1 MGNTLGCVKEPK
13 EQAGEAGNAPF
24 SPKRK
29 ARFKRKKKG
38 KKRTVPEGGD
48 SVAEEPPRGVE
59 AAGEAEEKVLKKFG
73 AAPLQEEGED
83 LVESLHQSAA
93 SQCPALEPAAHDQG
107 HVVQVRERFQGRL
120 EKAHLVTDKAS
131 LQPRVARDPPE
142 EGTTVI
148 ARLLDNPAEQNRE
161 KVAGQPGASQ
171 RPGTG
176 NRRAVLVPLRKE
188 LFTGGSN
195 EDDQGMVV
203 VCRSWDQPKLETP
216 ATVWEESQGAWNSEE
231 GSDSLLSS
239 TRGASWTVEK
249 GTVSELSTPSPMTDQ
264 METQVAERPQ
274 QPLYSQESLVGR
286 GGEGA
291 WAKLPASQ
299 SKSSFSGSISSTV
312 RCSSGYGSD
321 PAHQQAK
328 ASTTG
333 SNTVSLC
340 DDSLSAASVGAEGPR
355 WRAAAKEKGKL
366 AEGGVS
372 AGFFSPWLL
381 GLGPGDLR
389 LLRRQLWADE
399 LRSLI

>member
-24 SPKRK
+24 PPKRR

-48 SVAEEPPRGVE
+48 SVAEEPSRGVE
-59 AAGEAEEKVLKKFG
+59 AAGEEEVLKKFG
-73 AAPLQEEGED
+73 TAPVQEEGED
-83 LVESLHQSAA
+83 LAESLHASAA
-93 SQCPALEPAAHDQG
+93 SRCPALEAPDQG

-120 EKAHLVTDKAS
+120 EKAHLVTDKES
-131 LQPRVARDPPE
+131 WQPRIARDPPE

-161 KVAGQPGASQ
+161 KVASQAVAVQ
-171 RPGTG
+171 RPGSG
-176 NRRAVLVPLRKE
+176 SRRAVLVPLQKE
-188 LFTGGSN
+188 LLTGESK

-203 VCRSWDQPKLETP
+203 VCRSWDQPRLEAP

-231 GSDSLLSS
+231 GNDSLLSS
-239 TRGASWTVEK
+239 TCGASWTMEK
-249 GTVSELSTPSPMTDQ
+249 GTISELSTPSPVTDQ
-264 METQVAERPQ
+264 IETHVAGRPQ
-274 QPLYSQESLVGR
+274 QPPYSQEPLAGR
-286 GGEGA
+286 EAEGA
-291 WAKLPASQ
+291 WAKPPASQ
-299 SKSSFSGSISSTV
+299 SKLSFSGSISSTF

-321 PAHQQAK
+321 PTHQQAK
-328 ASTTG
+328 ASMTD

-355 WRAAAKEKGKL
+355 WQTATKEKEKL

-381 GLGPGDLR
+381 GGGLG
-389 LLRRQLWADE
+389 
-399 LRSLI
+399 